1 MSLYGVLIDS
11 LYEDELNKAERLG
24 DELANKLI
32 ELGADEILN
41 EVRAQLPQVSN
52 IQIPTSSSVKL

>member
-32 ELGADEILN
+32 ELGADEVLK